1 MLEITTS
8 LPVLLIVDDDPNSIH
23 LLADIF
29 NQDYDILFA
38 TTGKK
43 ALEIASQEK
52 PDLILLDVMMPD
64 IDGYEVCKQL
74 KQNPDTLDIPI
85 IFVTAHSNVTEEI
98 HALEMGAA
106 DFISKPFAPGIVKL
120 RVKNQIKLR
129 YLQKKLMQLTITDG
143 LTGISNRRNFDQKL
157 FDEWHRAIR
166 MQQSLTVIM
175 IDVDHFKK
183 YNDCYGHQAGDVCLK
198 HVAALLMDSCNRNND
213 FVARYGGE
221 EFAMIL
227 PETTNPSVVIEKLF
241 QILKELAIPHEM
253 SEFGQITLSAGISI
267 RTPNHDENP
276 SVLICEADKALYSAK
291 NLGRNQ
297 AVLYEINPAN
307 TAE

>member
-1 MLEITTS
+1 MLGITTS
-8 LPVLLIVDDDPNSIH
+8 LPLLLIVDDDPNSIH

-38 TTGKK
+38 KTGKK

-52 PDLILLDVMMPD
+52 PSLILLDVMMPD
-64 IDGYEVCKQL
+64 LDGYEVCKQL

-98 HALEMGAA
+98 HALEIGAS
-106 DFISKPFAPGIVKL
+106 DFISKPFSPAIVKL
-120 RVKNQIKLR
+120 RVKNQIELR
-129 YLQKKLMQLTITDG
+129 YLQKQLMQLTITDG
-143 LTGISNRRNFDQKL
+143 LTGISNRRSFDQKL

-183 YNDCYGHQAGDVCLK
+183 YNDCYGHQAGDACLK
-198 HVAALLMDSCNRNND
+198 NVVDLLMDSCNRNND

-227 PETTNPSVVIEKLF
+227 PETTNPSVVMEKLF

-276 SVLICEADKALYSAK
+276 SVLICEADKALYTAK

>member
-29 NQDYDILFA
+29 NKDYDIFFA
-38 TTGKK
+38 TTGQK

-52 PDLILLDVMMPD
+52 PSLILLDVIMPD

-227 PETTNPSVVIEKLF
+227 PETTNPTVVIEKLF
-241 QILKELAIPHEM
+241 QMLKELAIPHEM

>member
-8 LPVLLIVDDDPNSIH
+8 LPLLLIVDDNPNSIH

-98 HALEMGAA
+98 HALEIGAS
-106 DFISKPFAPGIVKL
+106 DFISKPFSPGIVKL

-129 YLQKKLMQLTITDG
+129 YLQKQLMQLTITDG

-157 FDEWHRAIR
+157 FNEWHRAIR

-183 YNDCYGHQAGDVCLK
+183 YNDCYGHQAGDACLK

-227 PETTNPSVVIEKLF
+227 PETTTPSVVIEKLF

>member
-38 TTGKK
+38 TTGQK

-52 PDLILLDVMMPD
+52 PSLILLDVIMPEM
-64 IDGYEVCKQL
+64 DGYEVCKQL

-85 IFVTAHSNVTEEI
+85 IFVTAHSNVTQEI

-120 RVKNQIKLR
+120 RVKNQIELR
-129 YLQKKLMQLTITDG
+129 YLQKQLIQLAITDG

-183 YNDCYGHQAGDVCLK
+183 YNDCYGHQAGDACLE

-227 PETTNPSVVIEKLF
+227 PETTTPSVVIEKLF

-253 SEFGQITLSAGISI
+253 SEFRQITLSAGISI

>member
-1 MLEITTS
+1 MLKITTS

-29 NQDYDILFA
+29 NKDYDIFFA
-38 TTGKK
+38 TTGQK

-52 PDLILLDVMMPD
+52 PSLILLDVIMPD

-85 IFVTAHSNVTEEI
+85 IFVTTHSNVTEEI

-227 PETTNPSVVIEKLF
+227 PETTNPTVVIEKLF
-241 QILKELAIPHEM
+241 QMLKELAIPHEM

-276 SVLICEADKALYSAK
+276 SVLICEADKALYTAK

>member
-1 MLEITTS
+1 MLKITTS

-29 NQDYDILFA
+29 NKDYDIFFA
-38 TTGKK
+38 TTGQK

-52 PDLILLDVMMPD
+52 PSLILLDVIMPEM
-64 IDGYEVCKQL
+64 DGYEVCKQL

-227 PETTNPSVVIEKLF
+227 PETTNPTVVIEKLF
-241 QILKELAIPHEM
+241 QMLKELAIPHEM

>member
-38 TTGKK
+38 TTGQK

-52 PDLILLDVMMPD
+52 PSLILLDVIMPEM
-64 IDGYEVCKQL
+64 DGYEVCQQL

-85 IFVTAHSNVTEEI
+85 IFVTAHSNVTQEI

-120 RVKNQIKLR
+120 RVKNQIELR
-129 YLQKKLMQLTITDG
+129 YLQKQLIQLAITDG

-183 YNDCYGHQAGDVCLK
+183 YNDCYGHQAGDACLE

-227 PETTNPSVVIEKLF
+227 PETTTPSVVIEKLF

-253 SEFGQITLSAGISI
+253 SEFRQITLSAGISI

>member
-29 NQDYDILFA
+29 NKDYDIFFA
-38 TTGKK
+38 TTGQK

-52 PDLILLDVMMPD
+52 PSLILLDVIMPD

-227 PETTNPSVVIEKLF
+227 PETTNPTVVIEKLF
-241 QILKELAIPHEM
+241 QMLKELAIPHEM

-276 SVLICEADKALYSAK
+276 SVLICEADKALYTAK

>member
-106 DFISKPFAPGIVKL
+106 DFISKPFAPGIVNL
-120 RVKNQIKLR
+120 RVKNQTKLR
-129 YLQKKLMQLTITDG
+129 YLQKQLMQLTITDG

-183 YNDCYGHQAGDVCLK
+183 YNDCYGHQAGDACLK

-227 PETTNPSVVIEKLF
+227 PETTNPTVVIEKLF
-241 QILKELAIPHEM
+241 QMLKELAIPHEM